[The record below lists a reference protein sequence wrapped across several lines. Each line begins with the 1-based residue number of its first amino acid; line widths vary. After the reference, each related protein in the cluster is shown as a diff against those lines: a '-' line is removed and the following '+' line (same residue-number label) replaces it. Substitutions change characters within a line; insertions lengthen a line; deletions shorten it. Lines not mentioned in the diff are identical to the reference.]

1 MTFTISVFNNYLF
14 AYDTVPDNTIWYT
27 ALTAPICAVPILE
40 EYRITCL
47 FVYMASLTFLI

>member
-27 ALTAPICAVPILE
+27 ALTAPICAVLILK